1 MTCLRDVPPDVAMA
15 AWREELADAGVA
27 LRTAAETVRVG
38 DAWNRVTAAPVVAR
52 WSSPPFRAAAMDGY
66 ACRSDDIV
74 DGRTRHFRRV
84 DTGDAVPDDA
94 DMVAMIERCHLKYG
108 HLVIEGETSDGQHIR
123 LAGEDILA
131 GEPLATTG
139 QRLSPFDLA
148 AIAAAGHATID
159 VRRRP
164 RVTVIPTG
172 DEIRAPGEALR
183 PGEVTETNGLMLAA
197 QARAEGGEATV
208 AAVVRDDPAALR
220 HAVEHAAA
228 HAELVLLI
236 AGSSR
241 GRDDHTASVLAASGR
256 VVVEG
261 VAVRPGHP
269 VILAR
274 VGDAAVIGVPGY
286 PLSAAFTFRIFAL
299 PFLEQL
305 LGTSRPTERTI
316 PVRLDDDV
324 RSRVGATAFVPL
336 QLRRGHDGLVAIPI
350 ARKAANITALAAAH
364 AVLTVPAGVAGYA
377 TGEVVEAEL
386 FDHAIVPNVTAR
398 APASRLRA

>member
-15 AWREELADAGVA
+15 AWREELASADIP
-27 LRTAAETVRVG
+27 LRTDAETVPVG
-38 DAWNRVTAAPVVAR
+38 NAWNRATAAPVVAR

-66 ACRSDDIV
+66 ACHSDDIV

-94 DMVAMIERCHLKYG
+94 DMVAMVERCHLEYG
-108 HLVIEGETSDGQHIR
+108 HLVIEGECSAGQHIR

-148 AIAAAGHATID
+148 AIAAAGHATVD
-159 VRRRP
+159 VRRPP
-164 RVTVIPTG
+164 RVIIIPTG
-172 DEIRAPGEALR
+172 DEIRAPGQALR

-197 QARAEGGEATV
+197 QARAEGAEATV
-208 AAVVRDDPAALR
+208 APVVRDDPAALR
-220 HAVEHAAA
+220 HAVEHATRRAD
-228 HAELVLLI
+228 LVLVI
-236 AGSSR
+236 AGSSK

-269 VILAR
+269 VILGR
-274 VGDAAVIGVPGY
+274 VGRAAVIGVPGY
-286 PLSAAFTFRIFAL
+286 PLSAAFTFRLFAL
-299 PFLEQL
+299 PYLAQL
-305 LGTSRPTERTI
+305 LGAPQTTGRIIS
-316 PVRLDDDV
+316 VRLEDDV

-336 QLRRGHDGLVAIPI
+336 QLHPGRDELVAIPI
-350 ARKAANITALAAAH
+350 SRKAANITALAAAH
-364 AVLTVPAGVAGYA
+364 AVLTVPARVAGYA
-377 TGEVVEAEL
+377 AGEVVDAAL
-386 FDHAIVPNVTAR
+386 FDHAIVPDVPAR